1 MKAVGNSENMFGLLE
16 QVLYCDLQ
24 NLGFSVGEWWDF
36 GKESSSVPWDCHLR
50 CFGHERG
57 LWSPN

>member
-36 GKESSSVPWDCHLR
+36 GEESSSVP
-50 CFGHERG
+50 
-57 LWSPN
+57 